1 MKTFDAL
8 SETLGLP
15 PLEITK
21 ELPVVIQPDPELE
34 QDTQDIEADYEK
46 ARRTLSNLIDKGDDA
61 LDHMIEIA
69 KATEHPRGF
78 EVVSTLMKTVAD
90 TANDLMKLQ
99 KQMQEVKKPIQSQ
112 NTPQSIGQQNNIVFQ
127 GSTAEL
133 LKHIKDNRVIENGE
147 C

>member
-1 MKTFDAL
+1 MKQFDAL

-15 PLEITK
+15 KL
-21 ELPVVIQPDPELE
+21 ELE
-34 QDTQDIEADYEK
+34 KSLPTVIEHESSEPDNRDIEADYEK

-90 TANDLMKLQ
+90 TANDLLKLQ
-99 KQMQEVKKPIQSQ
+99 KQMQEVKKPATASPAQ
-112 NTPQSIGQQNNIVFQ
+112 PSIGQQNNIVFQ
-127 GSTAEL
+127 GTTTDL
-133 LKHIKDNRVIENGE
+133 LKQIRNERIIDQDAP
-147 C
+147 